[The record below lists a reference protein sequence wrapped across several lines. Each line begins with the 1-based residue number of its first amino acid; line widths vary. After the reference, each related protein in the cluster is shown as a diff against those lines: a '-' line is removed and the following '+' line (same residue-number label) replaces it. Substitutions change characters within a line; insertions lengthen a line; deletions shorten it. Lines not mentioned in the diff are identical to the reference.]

1 MRTED
6 LSKDKRKRARV
17 AMKTLVCIGVVVV
30 LFLFLV
36 WLAWIDELIPE
47 GYEDENGFHYG
58 SKR

>member
-1 MRTED
+1 
-6 LSKDKRKRARV
+6 
-17 AMKTLVCIGVVVV
+17 MKTLVCIGVVVV